1 MRHVRH
7 QFILG
12 LHQLRSFAC
21 TRQHDRPRLVYQGR
35 DACIVGLVVFVEIHD
50 DLDHVDGFTFVVKQR
65 VGFGQLVEVEFA
77 LCVHNGVDIDDG
89 EVARVVPVAGA
100 FANTHER
107 GPDRLTRNVLVGG
120 THRHDLGVIKHRDR
134 HGVLDIEDGD
144 LARCGKLARVA
155 FAIQQPG
162 NAAPIV
168 PRLETWWMAAISD
181 TDDIEYKRTF
191 GLFEDL
197 GTYCGR
203 CVGRRQ
209 DAKATYWSHEL
220 FGFFTS
226 LYFWPFS
233 FSNHFSRAK
242 RKMTFVPFWILPLIT
257 PLLFVLNLVLCG
269 VWMHTHKPLDH
280 PTILSVYTPVYMA
293 LALLFLY
300 GLQRLVGAKHDWVT
314 LLKEMA
320 KLHTALIGSTRF
332 QRFLIDR
339 LPKQN
344 TDAVYWLT
352 LGPSFFFVGILIYV
366 LCGVLYKV
374 VIARSV

>member
-1 MRHVRH
+1 
-7 QFILG
+7 
-12 LHQLRSFAC
+12 
-21 TRQHDRPRLVYQGR
+21 
-35 DACIVGLVVFVEIHD
+35 
-50 DLDHVDGFTFVVKQR
+50 
-65 VGFGQLVEVEFA
+65 
-77 LCVHNGVDIDDG
+77 
-89 EVARVVPVAGA
+89 
-100 FANTHER
+100 
-107 GPDRLTRNVLVGG
+107 
-120 THRHDLGVIKHRDR
+120 
-134 HGVLDIEDGD
+134 
-144 LARCGKLARVA
+144 
-155 FAIQQPG
+155 
-162 NAAPIV
+162 
-168 PRLETWWMAAISD
+168 
-181 TDDIEYKRTF
+181 
-191 GLFEDL
+191 
-197 GTYCGR
+197 
-203 CVGRRQ
+203 
-209 DAKATYWSHEL
+209 
-220 FGFFTS
+220 
-226 LYFWPFS
+226 
-233 FSNHFSRAK
+233 
-242 RKMTFVPFWILPLIT
+242 MTFVPFWILPLIT